1 MALRRP
7 SSRSKR
13 ASSMWGLELRRLRA
27 SCFATEVGT
36 RELEIQRPAREG
48 AEGRGA
54 EEGRCARGE
63 ARPPTAPALRS
74 RQRPAWRNRLAKP
87 PEGVKCTVFDSWRC

>member
-27 SCFATEVGT
+27 ACFATEAGA

-48 AEGRGA
+48 AEGRGGDA
-54 EEGRCARGE
+54 LAARHARPRPLLCAHVSVQRGE
-63 ARPPTAPALRS
+63 TA
-74 RQRPAWRNRLAKP
+74 
-87 PEGVKCTVFDSWRC
+87 